1 MDAEELRQALYSRVD
16 ELPTLPAVVPRLLS
30 LMERPETGAADVTE
44 AVSGDQ
50 ALTSKLLK
58 AANSAYYGFSRE
70 IVSVEHAVALLGFR
84 MVKSLALSIGVMRS
98 FEIGADVPG
107 YSHEGMW
114 IHSLAVATA
123 LQELSRRSGRGEVEH
138 HFVLGLLH
146 DIGKVVLVHFFAEL
160 FSQAIQAAKDGESD
174 YIAAERAVFGC
185 DHGEVGALL
194 LSRWRFPKEI
204 CNPIAAHHG
213 SEMPDGTDALDV
225 ATLCVADALPK
236 SIALGGAGFPAPS
249 DDLAANLETIGLGE
263 DDFEEMKDFLRGRED
278 EIRAFSAAVG

>member
-16 ELPTLPAVVPRLLS
+16 ELPTLPTVVPRLLT
-30 LMERPETGAADVTE
+30 LMERPDTGAAEVTE
-44 AVSGDQ
+44 AVSSDQ

-70 IVSVEHAVALLGFR
+70 IVSVESAVALLGFR

-123 LQELSRRSGRGEVEH
+123 LQELARRAGRGEVEH

-146 DIGKVVLVHFFAEL
+146 DIGKVVLVHFFAEQ
-160 FSQAIQAAKDGESD
+160 FSQAVQAARAGESD
-174 YIAAERAVFGC
+174 YISAERAVFGC

-194 LSRWRFPKEI
+194 LSRWRFPREI

-213 SEMPDGTDALDV
+213 SAMPEGTDARDV
-225 ATLCVADALPK
+225 AALCVADALVKAIP
-236 SIALGGAGFPAPS
+236 LGGAGFPAPS
-249 DDLAANLETIGLGE
+249 DDLAANLEAIGLSAEGY
-263 DDFEEMKDFLRGRED
+263 EEMKEFLRGKED